1 MKKWGKQTELSLQF
15 FDYGK
20 HNRVPI
26 QFIHCL
32 LDIKMAMAEA
42 NYKAEKLSLE
52 KCNAIKKA
60 CKLILDSDKYN
71 DRFVTSYW
79 QTGSGT
85 QIHMNVNEVV
95 GLLAST
101 AKLHVD
107 PHDDVNMSMSSND
120 VIPTALQIFIWK
132 ENKALCAELENWL
145 KTIKLQSEKFQDK
158 LKIGR
163 THLQNGLP
171 VSYGQIWKGY
181 YSVLYACLKN
191 IQKAMDGILEL
202 PLGGT
207 AVGTGVH
214 TSPTVI
220 HNFIKIFYRN
230 TGMLFRKPSNY
241 FYLTEYHSNI
251 QVYTL
256 AVYNLA
262 TVIYKTV
269 NDIRFMSSNT
279 YSEIKIPEN
288 EPGSSIMPGKVNPT
302 QCEAL
307 LMICVQVFGNQSSID
322 FACSQGNFEL
332 NVFKPLLLKNVNENF
347 DLLTQ
352 GIGHFNKFC
361 MKGIKP
367 IEDSK
372 KIFDNPINLTL
383 FSETYSYDVVTKM
396 VRLWEKIGF
405 TKFLEKNKKLD
416 KKLRD
421 KKFLIHEK

>member
-1 MKKWGKQTELSLQF
+1 MKKWGKQTELSLEF
-15 FDYGK
+15 FNYGK
-20 HNRVPI
+20 QNQVPI
-26 QFIHCL
+26 QFIHCIVN
-32 LDIKMAMAEA
+32 IKMAMAEA
-42 NYKAEKLSLE
+42 NYKAKKLSLE
-52 KCNAIKKA
+52 KCNAIKKT
-60 CKLILDSDKYN
+60 CKLILHSDKYN

-101 AKLHVD
+101 PKLSVD

-132 ENKALCAELENWL
+132 ENKSLCVALETWL
-145 KTIKLQSEKFQDK
+145 KTIKRQSEEFQNK

-181 YSVLYACLKN
+181 YSVLHACFNN
-191 IQKAMDGILEL
+191 IKKAMDGILEL

-214 TSPTVI
+214 TSPAVI
-220 HNFIKIFYRN
+220 DTFIKIFYRN
-230 TGMLFRKPSNY
+230 TGMLFQKPSNY

-251 QVYTL
+251 QVYSL
-256 AVYNLA
+256 AIYNLA

-279 YSEIKIPEN
+279 YSEIQIPEN

-332 NVFKPLLLKNVNENF
+332 NAFKPLLLKNVNENF

-352 GIGHFNKFC
+352 GIEHFNTFC

-367 IEDSK
+367 IEDPK

-383 FSETYSYDVVTKM
+383 FSEKYSYDLVTKM

-405 TKFLEKNKKLD
+405 KKFLQKNKNLE
-416 KKLRD
+416 KKLHD
-421 KKFLIHEK
+421 KKFLIHET

>member
-101 AKLHVD
+101 SKLHVD

-120 VIPTALQIFIWK
+120 VVPTALQIFIWK

-181 YSVLYACLKN
+181 YSVLHGCLKN

-256 AVYNLA
+256 ALYNLA

-367 IEDSK
+367 IEDPK

-383 FSETYSYDVVTKM
+383 FSETYSYNLVTKM

-416 KKLRD
+416 KKLLD

>member
-1 MKKWGKQTELSLQF
+1 MKKWGNQTDLSLQF

-26 QFIHCL
+26 QFIHCI
-32 LDIKMAMAEA
+32 LDIKIAMAEA
-42 NYKAEKLSLE
+42 NYKVGKLPLE
-52 KCNAIKKA
+52 KRNAIKTA
-60 CKLILDSDKYN
+60 CRLILDSDKYN

-95 GLLAST
+95 ALLAST
-101 AKLHVD
+101 TKLHVD
-107 PHDDVNMSMSSND
+107 PHDDVNMSTSSND
-120 VIPTALQIFIWK
+120 VIPTALQFFIWK
-132 ENKALCAELENWL
+132 ENKSLCTELENWL
-145 KTIKLQSEKFQDK
+145 KTIKLQSEKFQNKVK
-158 LKIGR
+158 LGR
-163 THLQNGLP
+163 THLQNALP
-171 VSYGQIWKGY
+171 VSFGQIWKGY
-181 YSVLYACLKN
+181 YSVLHNCLKN
-191 IQKAMDGILEL
+191 IQAAMDGIFEL
-202 PLGGT
+202 PIGGT

-251 QVYTL
+251 QVYML

-279 YSEIKIPEN
+279 YSEIKIPGN
-288 EPGSSIMPGKVNPT
+288 EPGSSIMPDKVNPT

-332 NVFKPLLLKNVNENF
+332 NLFKPLLFKNVSENL

-352 GIGHFNKFC
+352 GIRHFNKFC
-361 MKGIKP
+361 MRGIEP

-383 FSETYSYDVVTKM
+383 FSDTYSYAVVTKM
-396 VRLWEKIGF
+396 VELWRKIGF
-405 TKFLEKNKKLD
+405 SEFCKQNKKLE
-416 KKLRD
+416 KKLHD
-421 KKFLIHEK
+421 KKFLMNQR

>member
-1 MKKWGKQTELSLQF
+1 MKKWGQQTDLSLKF
-15 FDYGK
+15 FNYGK
-20 HNRVPI
+20 NNYVPI

-42 NYKAEKLSLE
+42 NYKAKKLSFE

-60 CKLILDSDKYN
+60 CKLILDSDKFN

-95 GLLAST
+95 GILAST
-101 AKLHVD
+101 AELHID

-132 ENKALCAELENWL
+132 QNKFLCLELENWL
-145 KTIKLQSEKFQDK
+145 KTIKLQSKKFQDK
-158 LKIGR
+158 AKIGR
-163 THLQNGLP
+163 THLQDALP
-171 VSYGQIWKGY
+171 VGYGQVWSGY
-181 YSVLYACLKN
+181 YSVLHACLKN
-191 IQKAMDGILEL
+191 IQNAMDGILEL

-207 AVGTGVH
+207 AVGTGVN
-214 TSPTVI
+214 TSPIVI
-220 HNFIKIFYRN
+220 ENFIKVFYRN

-241 FYLTEYHSNI
+241 FYLTQYHSNI

-279 YSEIKIPEN
+279 FSEIQIPYN

-307 LMICVQVFGNQSSID
+307 LMICIQVFGNQTSID

-332 NVFKPLLLKNVNENF
+332 NVLKPLLLKNVNENF
-347 DLLTQ
+347 DLLTK
-352 GIGHFNKFC
+352 GIKHFNTFC
-361 MKGIKP
+361 MKGIAP
-367 IEDSK
+367 IENPER
-372 KIFDNPINLTL
+372 IVDNPINLTL
-383 FSETYSYDVVTKM
+383 LADTYSYNSVKKM

-405 TKFLEKNKKLD
+405 KKFFEKNKNLA
-416 KKLRD
+416 KKLHD
-421 KKFLIHEK
+421 IKFLTHQK